1 MILIGK
7 FFLYGKMSKD
17 EQQPDISWND
27 QIEELFR
34 QTAEKSNALSMLHS
48 SATQKYQRINT
59 ALNIPVIILST
70 IVGATSMSS
79 TVIFGGWEYGSVII
93 GVISLF
99 SGILKTVDSYFNYGQ
114 LLERH
119 RVTSISYK
127 KLYKILSFELS
138 LPRHQRT
145 NLKTFMKFIKA
156 EMDRLLEQS
165 PELPNDVVDEF
176 NKKYVKTI
184 DNDLEIALPEEVNGL
199 TKVMINKTIQ
209 KTKTFYDILGDMG
222 VGGKPDGNALVSLP
236 GILGG
241 TTGVDKK
248 DNVTIEIGDNGSKND
263 SYIVNKDLEK
273 SLINIDKI
281 SLSSPDDKNSKVI
294 NEIID

>member
-1 MILIGK
+1 
-7 FFLYGKMSKD
+7 MSKE
-17 EQQPDISWND
+17 EQGPDISWND

-145 NLKTFMKFIKA
+145 NLKTFMKFIKS

-165 PELPNDVVDEF
+165 PELPTDIVDSF
-176 NKKYVKTI
+176 NKKYVKI
-184 DNDLEIALPEEVNGL
+184 DDIDPEVALPEEVNGL

-222 VGGKPDGNALVSLP
+222 VSGKPSGGGSNILASLP
-236 GILGG
+236 SFAGNNEIS
-241 TTGVDKK
+241 DKK
-248 DNVTIEIGDNGSKND
+248 DNVVIEIGDNGSKND

-281 SLSSPDDKNSKVI
+281 SLTSPDAKSVKVI
-294 NEIID
+294 NEIVD

>member
-1 MILIGK
+1 
-7 FFLYGKMSKD
+7 MSKD

-27 QIEELFR
+27 QIEDLFR

-48 SATQKYQRINT
+48 SATQKFQRINT

-176 NKKYVKTI
+176 NKRYVKI
-184 DNDLEIALPEEVNGL
+184 EDNDLDIALPEEVNGL

-222 VGGKPDGNALVSLP
+222 VGGKPGGNTVVSLP
-236 GILGG
+236 
-241 TTGVDKK
+241 TGVDKK
-248 DNVTIEIGDNGSKND
+248 DNIVIEIGDNGSKND
-263 SYIVNKDLEK
+263 SYVVNKDLEK

-281 SLSSPDDKNSKVI
+281 SLSTPDDKNSKVI

>member
-1 MILIGK
+1 
-7 FFLYGKMSKD
+7 MSKE
-17 EQQPDISWND
+17 EQGPDISWND

-48 SATQKYQRINT
+48 SATQKFQRINT

-99 SGILKTVDSYFNYGQ
+99 SGILKTVDSYFNFGQ

-165 PELPNDVVDEF
+165 PELPTDIIDSF
-176 NKKYVKTI
+176 NKKYVKVEDI
-184 DNDLEIALPEEVNGL
+184 DPEVALPEEVNGL
-199 TKVMINKTIQ
+199 TKVMINKTIH

-222 VGGKPDGNALVSLP
+222 VKQGGN
-236 GILGG
+236 ILESVKGSIEG
-241 TTGVDKK
+241 K
-248 DNVTIEIGDNGSKND
+248 DNVVIEIGDSGSKND

-273 SLINIDKI
+273 SLINVDKI
-281 SLSSPDDKNSKVI
+281 SFNTPLPTDAKSVKVI
-294 NEIID
+294 NEIVD

>member
-1 MILIGK
+1 
-7 FFLYGKMSKD
+7 MSK
-17 EQQPDISWND
+17 EETGPDISWND
-27 QIEELFR
+27 QIEELFK
-34 QTAEKSNALSMLHS
+34 QTAEKSNGLSILHS
-48 SATQKYQRINT
+48 SATLKYQRINT

-79 TVIFGGWEYGSVII
+79 SVIFGSWEYGSVII
-93 GVISLF
+93 GLISLF
-99 SGILKTVDSYFNYGQ
+99 SGILKTVDSYFNFGQ

-165 PELPNDVVDEF
+165 PELPDDVKEEF
-176 NKKYVKTI
+176 NKKYIK
-184 DNDLEIALPEEVNGL
+184 NDEKYLEVSLPDEVNGL
-199 TKVMINKTIQ
+199 AKVMINKTIQ
-209 KTKTFYDILGDMG
+209 RNKTFYDILGD
-222 VGGKPDGNALVSLP
+222 VNIGGGRSVVFP
-236 GILGG
+236 GEH
-241 TTGVDKK
+241 K
-248 DNVTIEIGDNGSKND
+248 DNIVIDIGETKND
-263 SYIVNKDLEK
+263 TSYREIDK
-273 SLINIDKI
+273 SVINIDKI
-281 SLSSPDDKNSKVI
+281 SFNSPIPGENKSVKV

>member
-1 MILIGK
+1 
-7 FFLYGKMSKD
+7 MSKD

-165 PELPNDVVDEF
+165 PELPNDIIDEF
-176 NKKYVKTI
+176 NKRYVKI
-184 DNDLEIALPEEVNGL
+184 DDNDPDVSLPEEVNGL

-222 VGGKPDGNALVSLP
+222 VSGNSSGTGNVLASLP
-236 GILGG
+236 SFIGG
-241 TTGVDKK
+241 SNGVEKK
-248 DNVTIEIGDNGSKND
+248 DNIVIEIGDNGSKND
-263 SYIVNKDLEK
+263 SYVVNKDLEK

-281 SLSSPDDKNSKVI
+281 SLSSPDDKSNKVI